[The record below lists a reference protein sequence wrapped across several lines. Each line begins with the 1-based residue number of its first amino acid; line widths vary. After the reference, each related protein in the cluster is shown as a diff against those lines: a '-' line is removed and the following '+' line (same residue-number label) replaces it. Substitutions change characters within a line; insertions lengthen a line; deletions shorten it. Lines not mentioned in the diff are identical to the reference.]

1 MIYSY
6 KKLFTPGPNGTVITF
21 KNPGADGIAELG
33 SLDDLWYVNI
43 PDEVEIPDQPP
54 EIEFQPVSLTPEL
67 KERMK
72 SELPI
77 FRMISDQQQKMIRDV
92 YPLEEEMY
100 FARIGVGTSMGI
112 YTLMDGEAEALQKF
126 GEHVE
131 SVRHWGRSE
140 RAKLGL

>member
-6 KKLFTPGPNGTVITF
+6 KRITTPGPNGTVISF
-21 KNPGADGIAELG
+21 QNPGTEGIAELG
-33 SLDDLWYVNI
+33 SLDNLWYVNI
-43 PDEVEIPDQPP
+43 PDEVEIPDQPL
-54 EIEFQPVSLTPEL
+54 EIEFQTVDLTPEL

-77 FRMISDQQQKMIRDV
+77 FRMIADQQQKMIRNI

-100 FARIGVGTSMGI
+100 FARIGVGAGMGI
-112 YTLMDGEAEALQKF
+112 YTLQDGEAEALQKF
-126 GEHVE
+126 SEHVE
-131 SVRHWGRSE
+131 SVRQWGRAE